1 MDYTILR
8 EKMKK
13 KLKEKGWSIKQ
24 VEEKA
29 GVSSTALRYFL
40 SGRTKNPRLETL
52 KDFSKFFEIDLSD
65 FTDDSSTT
73 PLKLSDN
80 LFDINLFLKVA
91 DSLKKFIE
99 GHKIEV
105 SAPVVL
111 STFQELYAFC
121 QNKGIQDI
129 DENVAEAF
137 FSKAFL

>member
-1 MDYTILR
+1 MN
-8 EKMKK
+8 EN
-13 KLKEKGWSIKQ
+13 
-24 VEEKA
+24 
-29 GVSSTALRYFL
+29 
-40 SGRTKNPRLETL
+40 RTSPYITL
-52 KDFSKFFEIDLSD
+52 
-65 FTDDSSTT
+65 
-73 PLKLSDN
+73 N
-80 LFDINLFLKVA
+80 G
-91 DSLKKFIE
+91 LKKFIE